1 MSDWQ
6 RSGLCLC
13 RSDELA
19 GAGFCQRSEA
29 RQWSWGVGAN
39 RRASG
44 GADVLILET
53 CRQALKQRLKA
64 ARAQVLILYDESG
77 AGDVTTAEACAGE
90 IWTQAVEV
98 CALEHIGHVEVL
110 LALAMGFDRVLL
122 QQSSALDTAA
132 VQAQEIELAR
142 AMGGGSRLDIFA
154 SAKQLCSGLAAASKM
169 AGRWRTSPPAIVA
182 SRQGTARACAA
193 VLMTEGY
200 GATPLPV
207 DAPYGT
213 LQLDVSACTKCQ
225 SCVWLCPTD
234 ALSLGDRTSDL
245 LFVESHC
252 IQCGMCRSICP
263 ENALQLEPRIL
274 SSPDADTRKSLHQ
287 AAPLYCLSCGDP
299 VTGSRVMD
307 RLLTRF
313 LGSGLRPASP
323 VRQRSARLC
332 RTCRAR
338 ESQQARNRLLAK
350 AELMHS
356 EPRRGR

>member
-13 RSDELA
+13 RSEELA
-19 GAGFCQRSEA
+19 GAGVCQRSEA
-29 RQWSWGVGAN
+29 RQWSRGVGAN
-39 RRASG
+39 RRASA
-44 GADVLILET
+44 GADGLILEI
-53 CRQALKQRLKA
+53 CRQALRQRLKA
-64 ARAQVLILYDESG
+64 TRAQVLIVYDETG

-98 CALEHIGHVEVL
+98 CALERIGHVEVL

-122 QQSSALDTAA
+122 QQLPAPDTAA

-142 AMGGGSRLDIFA
+142 AMGGSNRLDIFA
-154 SAKQLCSGLAAASKM
+154 SAKQLCSGLAAASRM
-169 AGRWRTSPPAIVA
+169 GGRWRTSPPAIVA

-193 VLMTEGY
+193 VLLPEGY
-200 GATPLPV
+200 GAIPLPV

-213 LQLDVSACTKCQ
+213 LQLDVAACTKCQ
-225 SCVWLCPTD
+225 NCVWLCPTN

-263 ENALQLEPRIL
+263 ENALQLEPRLL
-274 SSPDADTRKSLHQ
+274 SSPDADARKSLHQ
-287 AAPLYCLSCGDP
+287 AAPIYCLSCGDP
-299 VTGSRVMD
+299 VTDPRVMD

-313 LGSGLRPASP
+313 LGSERRPAAP
-323 VRQRSARLC
+323 DRQRPTRLC
-332 RTCRAR
+332 RTCRVR
-338 ESQQARNRLLAK
+338 ETQQARNRRLAN
-350 AELMHS
+350 AELIHS